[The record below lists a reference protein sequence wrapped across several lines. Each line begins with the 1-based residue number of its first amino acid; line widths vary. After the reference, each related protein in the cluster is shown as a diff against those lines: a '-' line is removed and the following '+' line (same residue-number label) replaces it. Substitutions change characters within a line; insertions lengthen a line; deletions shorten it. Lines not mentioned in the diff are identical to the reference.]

1 MRCCAPPRLLFSMHF
16 FDFLQGCQMRC
27 REAGV
32 GSSTR
37 LGRYLQSLVTAALVP
52 LTAALPRAH
61 PHASSADP
69 PLPKEGYD
77 PPSSAAAA
85 AAAAAADW
93 LTGDRAPTRHLLPAA
108 LLLQAAALSRLTA
121 DLTAALGDSTTRQ
134 VTCHQ
139 TVTCHSDMLHVHG
152 ALESDVHGWT
162 KHVHES
168 VHVLARV
175 CDRCHSCQHLH
186 VLFFD
191 FFDFD
196 C

>member
-32 GSSTR
+32 GESSTR

-77 PPSSAAAA
+77 PPRSAAAA
-85 AAAAAADW
+85 AAAAAAAVDW
-93 LTGDRAPTRHLLPAA
+93 RTPLTAVLSLL
-108 LLLQAAALSRLTA
+108 AAAL
-121 DLTAALGDSTTRQ
+121 TAAAGDST
-134 VTCHQ
+134 VT
-139 TVTCHSDMLHVHG
+139 S
-152 ALESDVHGWT
+152 
-162 KHVHES
+162 
-168 VHVLARV
+168 
-175 CDRCHSCQHLH
+175 
-186 VLFFD
+186 
-191 FFDFD
+191 
-196 C
+196 